1 MIRIP
6 GWRCVLL
13 RHSLAVHRIR
23 EPAKHGPHG
32 TPTAPSPLA
41 VQDPI
46 APATSVLHGL
56 RRGHCKVVGSTNLDS
71 RLRFGHTSPEKGH
84 TVVFYFLLLL
94 LLLLLWVGQS
104 PRPYS
109 RKRNLDLQPSGEGC
123 RIQPASCVRVG
134 PIPRRGC
141 HELVVAPGL
150 PALCGRDVRYRSE
163 MNQNKRQEVAMT
175 NSHRHGCG
183 AGA

>member
-1 MIRIP
+1 MGRM
-6 GWRCVLL
+6 
-13 RHSLAVHRIR
+13 
-23 EPAKHGPHG
+23 GP
-32 TPTAPSPLA
+32 PQL
-41 VQDPI
+41 
-46 APATSVLHGL
+46 PAT
-56 RRGHCKVVGSTNLDS
+56 GSPGSDCTCNIRLAWPAQRPLQGSRFHLDS